1 MSVRVG
7 TPPDSRG
14 RGPGRV
20 AACSGPSQPSA
31 PTATASAPASSTP
44 FRHRSAHRGWG
55 RGDPRVRHLALWR
68 PRRRARPGR
77 AWRLRRRVPH
87 RRPVLAAADGR
98 SAMIHFQLGDPTHLE
113 NGQII
118 AGQAGYVS
126 PSARA
131 NSRAHG
137 FPFSRTWTR
146 QSGTGPA
153 TIDITCVSD
162 GGDVTYVMSS
172 GSRSTTSSARRCG
185 WRSVAPGR
193 RGLRPSTPR
202 RFMSRGSI
210 EGPPPRP
217 KADEDR

>member
-1 MSVRVG
+1 MSVRFG

-14 RGPGRV
+14 RGLGRV

-44 FRHRSAHRGWG
+44 FVIDLPIAA
-55 RGDPRVRHLALWR
+55 GDGATLAYGIWPYGVHGGGHALDGHGGFDVEYR
-68 PRRRARPGR
+68 IGA
-77 AWRLRRRVPH
+77 
-87 RRPVLAAADGR
+87 PVLAAADGR

-153 TIDITCVSD
+153 TIDITSVSD

-217 KADEDR
+217 KADKDR

>member
-1 MSVRVG
+1 MSVRFGRLRILAVG
-7 TPPDSRG
+7 AWAVWRRAAVRRNRRLPPPRRPLQRPRPRSSSIPSRLG
-14 RGPGRV
+14 
-20 AACSGPSQPSA
+20 
-31 PTATASAPASSTP
+31 T
-44 FRHRSAHRGWG
+44 
-55 RGDPRVRHLALWR
+55 GDPRVRHLALWR

-217 KADEDR
+217 KADKDR